1 METDNNPKQM
11 RPEKQGDHPL
21 QSAARRCIFVT
32 RSISANSCCLAELLS
47 MPEFL
52 RLLAQKFNGLKPGNS
67 YRLYFVR
74 ANPVAC
80 WT

>member
-1 METDNNPKQM
+1 
-11 RPEKQGDHPL
+11 
-21 QSAARRCIFVT
+21 
-32 RSISANSCCLAELLS
+32 